1 MVTHEI
7 QGIIPVLP
15 TIKLPMTPNFAAY
28 GALGVAIVLEV
39 IGTTMLQKSEQFTRL
54 LPTLAMAICYLSAF
68 YFLSIV
74 LKTMPVGLAYAIW
87 SGLGIVLISIIG
99 YVLFEQKLDLAALV
113 GLGFIIVGV
122 VIVNGFSKS
131 IGH

>member
-1 MVTHEI
+1 M
-7 QGIIPVLP
+7 LP

>member
-1 MVTHEI
+1 MKP
-7 QGIIPVLP
+7 II
-15 TIKLPMTPNFAAY
+15 AAY
-28 GALGVAIVLEV
+28 GALGIAIVLEV

-54 LPTLAMAICYLSAF
+54 FPTLAMAVCYLSAF

-99 YVLFEQKLDLAALV
+99 YVTFGQKLDLAALI
-113 GLGFIIVGV
+113 GLGFIILGV

-131 IGH
+131 ISH

>member
-1 MVTHEI
+1 MK
-7 QGIIPVLP
+7 PV
-15 TIKLPMTPNFAAY
+15 IAAY

-54 LPTLAMAICYLSAF
+54 IPTLAMAVCYLAAF

-99 YVLFEQKLDLAALV
+99 YVVFGQKLDLAALI

>member
-1 MVTHEI
+1 MK
-7 QGIIPVLP
+7 PL
-15 TIKLPMTPNFAAY
+15 FAAY
-28 GALGVAIVLEV
+28 GALGIAIVLEV
-39 IGTTMLQKSEQFTRL
+39 IGTTLLQKSEQFTRL
-54 LPTLAMAICYLSAF
+54 VPTIAMAICYLGAF

-74 LKTMPVGLAYAIW
+74 LKSMPVGLAYAIW

-99 YVLFEQKLDLAALV
+99 YAVFGQTLDMAAMI

-122 VIVNGFSKS
+122 IIVNMFSKS

>member
-1 MVTHEI
+1 MKP
-7 QGIIPVLP
+7 II
-15 TIKLPMTPNFAAY
+15 AAY
-28 GALGVAIVLEV
+28 GALGAAIVLEV

-54 LPTLAMAICYLSAF
+54 FPTLAMAVCYLSAF

-74 LKTMPVGLAYAIW
+74 LRTMPVGLAYAIW

-99 YVLFEQKLDLAALV
+99 YVMFGQKLDLAAMI
-113 GLGFIIVGV
+113 GLGFIIAGV
-122 VIVNGFSKS
+122 VIVNLFSKS

>member
-1 MVTHEI
+1 MKP
-7 QGIIPVLP
+7 II
-15 TIKLPMTPNFAAY
+15 AAY

-54 LPTLAMAICYLSAF
+54 FPTLTMAVCYLAAF

-99 YVLFEQKLDLAALV
+99 YVLFGQKLDLAALI

>member
-1 MVTHEI
+1 MKP
-7 QGIIPVLP
+7 II
-15 TIKLPMTPNFAAY
+15 AAY
-28 GALGVAIVLEV
+28 GALGAAIVLEV

-54 LPTLAMAICYLSAF
+54 FPTLAMAVCYLSAF

-74 LKTMPVGLAYAIW
+74 LRTMPVGLAYAIW

-99 YVLFEQKLDLAALV
+99 YVMFGQKLDLAALI
-113 GLGFIIVGV
+113 GLAFIIVGV
-122 VIVNGFSKS
+122 MIVNLFSKS

>member
-1 MVTHEI
+1 MKP
-7 QGIIPVLP
+7 II
-15 TIKLPMTPNFAAY
+15 AAY

-54 LPTLAMAICYLSAF
+54 FPTLAMAVCYLSAF

-74 LKTMPVGLAYAIW
+74 LRTMPVGLAYAIW

-99 YVLFEQKLDLAALV
+99 YVMFGQKLDLAAMI
-113 GLGFIIVGV
+113 GLGFIIAGV
-122 VIVNGFSKS
+122 VIVNLFSKS
-131 IGH
+131 VGH

>member
-1 MVTHEI
+1 MKP
-7 QGIIPVLP
+7 II
-15 TIKLPMTPNFAAY
+15 AAY
-28 GALGVAIVLEV
+28 GALGAAIVLEV

-54 LPTLAMAICYLSAF
+54 FPTLAMAACYLCAF

-74 LKTMPVGLAYAIW
+74 LRTMPVGLAYAIW

-99 YVLFEQKLDLAALV
+99 YVVFGQKLDLAALI
-113 GLGFIIVGV
+113 GLGFIIAGV
-122 VIVNGFSKS
+122 VIVNLFSKS

>member
-1 MVTHEI
+1 MMDGREPRHNSLVA
-7 QGIIPVLP
+7 IIHTSMKP
-15 TIKLPMTPNFAAY
+15 IFAAY

-54 LPTLAMAICYLSAF
+54 APTLAMAFCYLGAF

-99 YVLFEQKLDLAALV
+99 YVLFGQKLDLAALI
-113 GLGFIIVGV
+113 GLGFIIAGV
-122 VIVNGFSKS
+122 VIVNLFSKS
-131 IGH
+131 VGH

>member
-1 MVTHEI
+1 MKP
-7 QGIIPVLP
+7 II
-15 TIKLPMTPNFAAY
+15 AAY

-54 LPTLAMAICYLSAF
+54 FPTLAMAVCYLSAF

-99 YVLFEQKLDLAALV
+99 YVMFGQKLDMPALV
-113 GLGFIIVGV
+113 GLGFIILGV
-122 VIVNGFSKS
+122 IIVNGFSKS

>member
-1 MVTHEI
+1 
-7 QGIIPVLP
+7 
-15 TIKLPMTPNFAAY
+15 MTPNFAAY

>member
-1 MVTHEI
+1 MKP
-7 QGIIPVLP
+7 II
-15 TIKLPMTPNFAAY
+15 AAY

-54 LPTLAMAICYLSAF
+54 APTAIMALCYLSAF

-87 SGLGIVLISIIG
+87 SGLGIVLISLIG
-99 YVLFEQKLDLAALV
+99 YVAFGQTLDAPALIGLA
-113 GLGFIIVGV
+113 FIVVGV
-122 VIVNGFSKS
+122 VIVNLFSKS